1 MRLPGQSKIERGTP
15 YEVIESDG
23 VQGERYPVEYVKAF
37 NEGYLFLY
45 KRGVF
50 TERVYAGRK
59 YRPLRVGQV
68 WWIGKN
74 RGNNS
79 AALLLDDTEIL
90 RPPDLRPELPWFAT
104 TELIKENGHYLARV
118 ENAVAVVGCSTDPD
132 CPGEDLSRLVSADMV
147 GIASKATR
155 KASMTWLFIGI
166 GVVVVIA
173 ILAYIMRG

>member
-1 MRLPGQSKIERGTP
+1 MRLLGQSKLQRATP
-15 YEVIESDG
+15 YDVIESDG
-23 VQGERYPVEYVKAF
+23 VQAERYPVEYVKAF
-37 NEGYLFLY
+37 NEGFLFLY

-79 AALLLDDTEIL
+79 AALLLDDTDIL
-90 RPPDLRPELPWFAT
+90 RPPDLPAELPWFAT
-104 TELIKENGHYLARV
+104 TELIKENGHYLAPV
-118 ENAVAVVGCSTDPD
+118 ENAVSVVGCSTDPD

-155 KASMTWLFIGI
+155 KPSMTWLLIAIGAL
-166 GVVVVIA
+166 VVIA
-173 ILAYIMRG
+173 IIAYAMRG